1 MIAASLI
8 RLPNPL
14 EATGERSA
22 RSHDIVIFSN
32 GVPEDGKSRRL
43 RQTAAMQFH
52 IFRYRA
58 CISLADIRLKIFS
71 RANQRSQPKQFL
83 FPSVFCLDNLIAVG
97 GMVSLLPQDFR
108 EPFNRCP
115 RISHCLYRLRL
126 IGMIAIVVDG
136 HKANSRISEEPFG
149 GRCKVG

>member
-14 EATGERSA
+14 EATGEGSA
-22 RSHDIVIFSN
+22 RGHDIVIFSN
-32 GVPEDGKSRRL
+32 GIPEDGKSRRL

-58 CISLADIRLKIFS
+58 CISLADIRLEIFPC
-71 RANQRSQPKQFL
+71 ANQRSQPKQFL
-83 FPSVFCLDNLIAVG
+83 FPGVFCLDNLIAVS

-108 EPFNRCP
+108 EPCNRCP
-115 RISHCLYRLRL
+115 RISHRLYRVRL
-126 IGMIAIVVDG
+126 VCMIAVIVDG
-136 HKANSRISEEPFG
+136 HKANGRISEEPFG
-149 GRCKVG
+149 SRRKIG